1 MFSFNASKKENQPI
15 QFISQPSCTNEL
27 NDNLWERL
35 KGDQQINLICKRV
48 WDECDRETQKQLIEQ
63 HIRCYPERKFSI
75 SNKTSDTVLKSNWF
89 RFIELETS
97 LKPIESGVS
106 SFFAMMYSNSKPIVG
121 VMNSHGQLI
130 ENKDYEDKKKYL
142 THQKINQLVNNEIQ
156 YRGLNIPTTSKIDEL
171 FDRFTYRTQ
180 YGVEKIE
187 KNRHE
192 KFISKKEK
200 LELEKL
206 LLNLGIE

>member
-1 MFSFNASKKENQPI
+1 
-15 QFISQPSCTNEL
+15 
-27 NDNLWERL
+27 
-35 KGDQQINLICKRV
+35 
-48 WDECDRETQKQLIEQ
+48 
-63 HIRCYPERKFSI
+63 
-75 SNKTSDTVLKSNWF
+75 
-89 RFIELETS
+89 
-97 LKPIESGVS
+97 
-106 SFFAMMYSNSKPIVG
+106 
-121 VMNSHGQLI
+121 MNSHGQLI

-142 THQKINQLVNNEIQ
+142 IHQKINQLVNNEIQ
-156 YRGLNIPTTSKIDEL
+156 YCGLNIPTTSKIDEL